1 MFSAV
6 RRITAM
12 SGGRVRAAFAAS
24 TAAAQRAVLSQQRT
38 VFCLKQQRWCGGVGA
53 GQGAAPRTH
62 ESLEELDAEYTDKA
76 VEMLDEVGK
85 VINEA
90 WDKEIREP
98 AILFKVIQAMD
109 LYSKAMDRGSARAAN
124 DLAVIYHT
132 GRGIPADFELAE
144 ECYSRALELV
154 VARQTL
160 AGETPDERN
169 TFLCASYASLLQQ
182 LETPRHDDAIQLL
195 QQAHR
200 LDNDDV
206 GIQTSLG
213 DAHVRAAAELVGTDP
228 SKAADHL
235 AEGADHFA
243 VVWGEDNV
251 TSEAIR
257 KDVEMLRAEAEKIL

>member
-132 GRGIPADFELAE
+132 GRCEAQSNIVATTDLPSTANPSQRGIAAGSCRYQPA
-144 ECYSRALELV
+144 
-154 VARQTL
+154 
-160 AGETPDERN
+160 PPP
-169 TFLCASYASLLQQ
+169 
-182 LETPRHDDAIQLL
+182 PRPRTHTHTHTHTHI
-195 QQAHR
+195 HTHSP
-200 LDNDDV
+200 
-206 GIQTSLG
+206 IHTY
-213 DAHVRAAAELVGTDP
+213 
-228 SKAADHL
+228 
-235 AEGADHFA
+235 
-243 VVWGEDNV
+243 
-251 TSEAIR
+251 IR
-257 KDVEMLRAEAEKIL
+257 TRVPQIANP